1 MMLIH
6 FFHEESKML
15 GKITRLAAT
24 AATAIFTLSLFVVP
38 GHAQDKVLVGLS
50 FSDFE
55 TPRWVQENDIMTA
68 ALQAKGYDVVSQQ
81 AGHDPKTQNDQIAN
95 MVTQGAKAIIIVAQ
109 DADAAATAVDDA
121 VKEGVVVI
129 AYDRLIAT
137 PNISA
142 YITFGLTEVGNGQ
155 ADGVLKALGI
165 TDMDH
170 TGTWTKENPVNLVKL
185 EGDPGDNNA
194 KFFEAGQ
201 DETLKPYV
209 DAGIVNVVARQNIA
223 NWDETNAVTAM
234 ENILTS
240 QNNKVD
246 AVIAANDNLGLGAL
260 QALSAQKLSVPVSG
274 QDATIPGVNSIA
286 KGQMTVTILKDYR
299 VMAPQAVELVDEFLN
314 GKTDPDLKSYKLSD
328 LTGKADLTGEVMA
341 KYLPVTQVTK
351 DNLFDAV
358 VVSGFQSYDDVY
370 QDIPESD
377 RPARPAEATMEA
389 TMAATA
395 EATMEATMEATKAP

>member
-1 MMLIH
+1 MPS
-6 FFHEESKML
+6 ESELLAQSEIKEFQMF
-15 GKITRLAAT
+15 GKITRLVAAVMS
-24 AATAIFTLSLFVVP
+24 AVCVLSLVAMPV
-38 GHAQDKVLVGLS
+38 HAQDKVLVGLS

-55 TPRWVQENDIMTA
+55 TPRWPQENAIMTA
-68 ALQAKGYDVVSQQ
+68 ALEAKGYAVVSQQ
-81 AGHDPKTQNDQIAN
+81 ASHDPKTQNDQIAN

-121 VKEGVVVI
+121 AKAGVKVI

-137 PNISA
+137 PNIAA
-142 YITFGLTEVGNGQ
+142 YITFGLTKVGNGQ
-155 ADGVLKALGI
+155 ADGVLKALGFDPTKPGP
-165 TDMDH
+165 TDK
-170 TGTWTKENPVNLVKL
+170 WTKDTPVNLVKL

-201 DETLKPYV
+201 DETLKAFV
-209 DAGIVNVVARQNIA
+209 DAGLVVIAARQNIA

-260 QALSAQKLSVPVSG
+260 QALSAQKMSIPVSG
-274 QDATIPGVNSIA
+274 QDATAPGCNSIA
-286 KGQMTVTILKDYR
+286 KGQLTVTILKDYR
-299 VMAPQAVELVDEFLN
+299 VMAPQAVDLIDGFLN

-341 KYLPVTQVTK
+341 KYLPVTEVTK
-351 DNLFDAV
+351 DNLYQDV

-370 QDIPESD
+370 QDIPD
-377 RPARPAEATMEA
+377 AQKPPRPAEATPEA
-389 TMAATA
+389 TPAS
-395 EATMEATMEATKAP
+395 

>member
-1 MMLIH
+1 MSAV
-6 FFHEESKML
+6 FAFS
-15 GKITRLAAT
+15 
-24 AATAIFTLSLFVVP
+24 LSTTP
-38 GHAQDKVLVGLS
+38 IQAQGKVLVGLS

-55 TPRWVQENDIMTA
+55 TPRWPQENVIMTD
-68 ALQAKGYDVVSQQ
+68 ALKAMGYDVVSQQ

-109 DADAAATAVDDA
+109 DADAAATAVEDA
-121 VKEGVVVI
+121 AKEGVVVI

-137 PNISA
+137 PKIAA
-142 YITFGLTEVGNGQ
+142 YITFGLTQVGNGQ

-165 TDMDH
+165 TAIDS
-170 TGTWTKENPVNLVKL
+170 TGKWTKDNPVNLVKL

-201 DETLKPYV
+201 DEILKPYV
-209 DAGIVNVVARQNIA
+209 DAGIVKVVARQNIA

-260 QALSAQKLSVPVSG
+260 QALTAQKLSVPVSG
-274 QDATIPGVNSIA
+274 QDATAPGCNSIA
-286 KGQMTVTILKDYR
+286 KGQLTVTILKDYR

-314 GKTDPDLKSYKLSD
+314 GKTDPDLKSYKL
-328 LTGKADLTGEVMA
+328 ADLTGNASLTGDVMA
-341 KYLPVTQVTK
+341 KYLPVTEVTK
-351 DNLFDAV
+351 DNLYEAV

-370 QDIPESD
+370 QDIPEAEK
-377 RPARPAEATMEA
+377 PARP
-389 TMAATA
+389 
-395 EATMEATMEATKAP
+395 EATKAP